1 MSGFRRQLRRD
12 CLSFHAWMW
21 VMMLGPIAGCSGD
34 RNGSGGP
41 AAAPTPA
48 PLRVAAASDL
58 QAALPAL
65 AERFQAA
72 GGAQITP
79 TFQSSGVLARQIE
92 QGAPYDLFFAANV
105 DFVRDLASRGA
116 IRAGSVRVYA
126 RGSLVLAVP
135 RDMADRVKTLADL
148 ARPEVKRIAVANP
161 ETAPY
166 GKAGKQALERSG
178 LWESLRPRIVVAE
191 SVRQALHHAQ
201 NGDVEAALVGRAIA
215 NVPEVV
221 ALDVDPALYDPIVQ
235 ALGIVSDSPRQHDAE
250 AFANFVMSPE
260 GQGVLKRFGFR
271 PGEDTSTRVDTGETS
286 GNRHA
291 DSKAIK

>member
-1 MSGFRRQLRRD
+1 M
-12 CLSFHAWMW
+12 
-21 VMMLGPIAGCSGD
+21 
-34 RNGSGGP
+34 
-41 AAAPTPA
+41 
-48 PLRVAAASDL
+48 RVAAASDL

-72 GGAQITP
+72 GGAQIAP

-92 QGAPYDLFFAANV
+92 QGAPYDLFFAANEG
-105 DFVRDLASRGA
+105 FVRDLAARGA
-116 IRAGSVRVYA
+116 IRPESVRLYA
-126 RGSLVLAVP
+126 VGSLVLAVH
-135 RDMADRVKTLADL
+135 RDMADRIKTLADL

-191 SVRQALHHAQ
+191 SVRQALFHAQ

-215 NVPEVV
+215 DVPEVV
-221 ALDVDPALYDPIVQ
+221 AFDVDPTLYDPIVQ
-235 ALGIVSDSPRQHDAE
+235 ALGIVSDSSRQQEAE
-250 AFANFVMSPE
+250 AFVNFVVSPE

-271 PGEDTSTRVDTGETS
+271 PGSDAATRVETREPS
-286 GNRHA
+286 GGRQA
-291 DSKAIK
+291 ESQAIE